1 MLPPLV
7 RAPYTNTFPAPVQ
20 RLPLALPSQMPSQ
33 MITGL
38 MSHPHL
44 LRVARGLCESVS
56 GARGNQAQAV
66 VKAERD
72 MKVSV

>member
-1 MLPPLV
+1 
-7 RAPYTNTFPAPVQ
+7 
-20 RLPLALPSQMPSQ
+20 MPSQ

-38 MSHPHL
+38 MSHPRL
-44 LRVARGLCESVS
+44 LRVARGLCGSVS

-72 MKVSV
+72 MKVSA